1 MNKQP
6 LIISIS
12 GRAGSGKD
20 TVREMIQLFYCTH
33 PNSLEE
39 FRKNYNIYK
48 ENNFFGS
55 ANCVSI
61 ALADKLK
68 QVCSTMFDIDLKL
81 FYDRTSKENKYVNL
95 ETHDVINF
103 SENMENRIV
112 TASYYY
118 NHSDESDINKSYMS
132 IRELMVYIGTYLIG
146 YNFDLNFFT
155 NTVNKFINHNYDKEA
170 IIISDVRYDTEYDFI
185 DHKKGVKIL
194 VKNNRVI
201 PLHNIGENIEE
212 DHEFDFEITN
222 NGTFDELLENVYNML
237 TNHIIYKNVQQS
249 LLNVKLRLTSKID
262 GKKVYEI
269 LTSNFDGINYSDY
282 SYLDTAQTILV
293 DKIDQL
299 VIDDTIFK
307 PGEIIDDFRIEDI
320 YKQNNRLYLTSK
332 CIELKYV

>member
-1 MNKQP
+1 MNPHP

-68 QVCSTMFDIDLKL
+68 QICSTMFDIDLKL

-103 SENMENRIV
+103 SENMESRIV

-155 NTVNKFINHNYDKEA
+155 NTVNKFINHNYDKKA
-170 IIISDVRYDTEYDFI
+170 IIISDVRYDAEYDFI

-194 VKNNRVI
+194 VKNNRVT

-249 LLNVKLRLTSKID
+249 LLNVKLRLISKID

-307 PGEIIDDFRIEDI
+307 PGGIIDGFIIEDI

-332 CIELKYV
+332 